1 MSGAVLAA
9 ARAQFD
15 RSGAVIGDAVRQ
27 PILRSWARCAALGL
41 DMGAKPRFES
51 MTSSELRDACARN
64 ETLRRICR
72 PEVEALHVE
81 GKETGGIVILTDAAG
96 LILEALGNAEFG
108 TRASRVALRPGVQ
121 WSESSTGTNAIGAAI
136 AERRPV
142 EVRGAEHYFELHR
155 ILSCSAVPI
164 LNPRGEIVGVLD
176 LSGHAAVHRL
186 HALGLV
192 QLAVDQIEHRF
203 FDQQFEHHN
212 VLRFHSN
219 EALLGTP
226 REGIL
231 VFDDH
236 RLVAANRHGLA
247 LLGLERSAI
256 DQRRFR
262 SIFANSL
269 ASLEDRCTLTHGGGA
284 LHGRLTRPSKRLVPR
299 APRSRPGAG
308 ALFEPWFDATVQAAR
323 DRATRLVN
331 ADVPILL
338 QGETGVGKELFAHQ
352 VHLHSVRRAKPF
364 VAINCAALPE
374 GLAESE
380 LFGYE
385 EGAFTG
391 ARRHGSIGL
400 FRAADGGILFLDEI
414 GDMPTGLQIR
424 LLRVLQDREV
434 TPLGGSRPIAV
445 DFTIICATHCNLRDL
460 VEAGSFRSDLYFRI
474 AQCTIELAPV
484 RALPDRVDM
493 VRSLWERLG
502 GPSSGVVLLPETVDL
517 LAACEWPGNFRQLV
531 GALRALQVLAD
542 PDEPLRPDR
551 LPQEIRDGCRWAVE
565 SIKPLRIQ
573 PCTSSGLEE
582 VTKETMRQALL
593 ACDGNVSE
601 AARRL
606 GVSRSTIYRRF
617 NPKRTLAGFA
627 NN

>member
-1 MSGAVLAA
+1 MSGADVLVA

-15 RSGAVIGDAVRQ
+15 RSGVVIGDAVRQ

-41 DMGAKPRFES
+41 DMGAEPRFGS

-64 ETLRRICR
+64 ETLRGICR
-72 PEVEALHVE
+72 PEIEALHVE
-81 GKETGGIVILTDAAG
+81 GKETASIVILTDAAG
-96 LILEALGNAEFG
+96 LILEALGNVEFG

-164 LNPRGEIVGVLD
+164 LNPCGEAVGVLD
-176 LSGHAAVHRL
+176 LSGHAAVHHL

-203 FDQQFEHHN
+203 FNQQFEHHI

-247 LLGLERSAI
+247 LLGLERSAVNE
-256 DQRRFR
+256 RNFR

-269 ASLEDRCTLTHGGGA
+269 ASLEDKCTLWIHGGGVF
-284 LHGRLTRPSKRLVPR
+284 HGRLVRPSERLVPR
-299 APRSRPGAG
+299 APRSRPGTG
-308 ALFEPWFDATVQAAR
+308 APFEPWFDATVQGAR

-338 QGETGVGKELFAHQ
+338 QGETGVGKEVFARQ
-352 VHLHSVRRAKPF
+352 VHLNSVRRAKPF
-364 VAINCAALPE
+364 VAVNCAALPE
-374 GLAESE
+374 GLVESE

-400 FRAADGGILFLDEI
+400 FRAADGGVLFLDEI
-414 GDMPTGLQIR
+414 GDMPIGLQIR

-434 TPLGGSRPIAV
+434 TPLGGTRPIAV
-445 DFTIICATHCNLRDL
+445 DFAIICATHCDLRDL

-474 AQCTIELAPV
+474 AQCTIELPPV
-484 RALPDRVDM
+484 RALSDRADM

-517 LAACEWPGNFRQLV
+517 LATYEWPGNFRQLV
-531 GALRALQVLAD
+531 GTLRALQVLVD
-542 PDEPLRPDR
+542 PEEPLRPEG
-551 LPQEIRDGCRWAVE
+551 LPPEIRDGCRWPVE
-565 SIKPLRIQ
+565 GIKPSRIQ
-573 PCTSSGLEE
+573 PGLASRLEE
-582 VTKETMRQALL
+582 ATKETMRQALL

-606 GVSRSTIYRRF
+606 GVSRSTIYRRLIGG
-617 NPKRTLAGFA
+617 RMRS
-627 NN
+627 

>member
-1 MSGAVLAA
+1 MSGADVLAA

-15 RSGAVIGDAVRQ
+15 SGAVVGDAVRQ

-41 DMGAKPRFES
+41 DMGAEPRFEL

-64 ETLRRICR
+64 ETLRGICR
-72 PEVEALHVE
+72 PEIEALHVE
-81 GKETGGIVILTDAAG
+81 GKETGSIVILTDAAG
-96 LILEALGNAEFG
+96 LILEALGNVEFG

-142 EVRGAEHYFELHR
+142 EVRGAEHYFDLHR

-164 LNPRGEIVGVLD
+164 LNPRGEVVGVLD
-176 LSGHAAVHRL
+176 LSGHAAVHHL

-203 FDQQFEHHN
+203 FDHQFEHHN
-212 VLRFHSN
+212 VLRFHGN

-231 VFDDH
+231 VFDDD

-247 LLGLERSAI
+247 LLGLERSAV
-256 DQRRFR
+256 DELRFKK
-262 SIFANSL
+262 IFANSL
-269 ASLEDRCTLTHGGGA
+269 AKLEDKCTLRTYGGGV
-284 LHGRLTRPSKRLVPR
+284 LHGRLARPQERLVPR
-299 APRSRPGAG
+299 APRSRSGAG
-308 ALFEPWFDATVQAAR
+308 AAFEPWFDATVQAAR
-323 DRATRLVN
+323 DRATRLVD

-338 QGETGVGKELFAHQ
+338 QGETGVGKEAFAHQ
-352 VHLHSVRRAKPF
+352 VHLNSVRRAKPF

-391 ARRHGSIGL
+391 ASRHGSIGL

-414 GDMPTGLQIR
+414 GDMPIGLQIR
-424 LLRVLQDREV
+424 LLRFLQDREV
-434 TPLGGSRPIAV
+434 TPLGGSRPKAV
-445 DFTIICATHCNLRDL
+445 DCAIICATHCNLRDL

-474 AQCTIELAPV
+474 AQCTIELPPV
-484 RALPDRVDM
+484 RALSDRADM

-517 LAACEWPGNFRQLV
+517 LTTYEWPGNFRQLV
-531 GALRALQVLAD
+531 STLRALQVLAD
-542 PDEPLRPDR
+542 PDEPLRPER
-551 LPQEIRDGCRWAVE
+551 LPPEIRDGCRWAVE
-565 SIKPLRIQ
+565 GIKPSRIQ
-573 PCTSSGLEE
+573 PGLARRLEE
-582 VTKETMRQALL
+582 ATKETMRQALL

-617 NPKRTLAGFA
+617 VDGRMRS
-627 NN
+627 